1 MEQTNKHEETL
12 EECIKS
18 IAISLLKIFV
28 SLFKTSI
35 KYWYIIAACLIMGAI
50 VFFLTKTSKQKN
62 AEFIA
67 KTFEVQAMR
76 IADEINA
83 LNSNGKDAIIKD
95 LGLDNSTAEA
105 LTGISAYPVV
115 DYNNDGCSD
124 KVLYNGINGTENV
137 QKYYVCIRIT
147 GDESCDFE
155 NIKNAVIKR
164 YNEDKKIRATSDY
177 NYQTQMKELNGYKEE
192 LKKVDSLRFLYAQNN
207 IFTKD
212 SLSIENLS
220 IKDVR
225 DLIETCASIEFALGE
240 QREPIA
246 AYTSIRITSDD
257 PLKHFLKIML
267 IAFICGIGIAAG
279 IGNKEKIKNLVK
291 D

>member
-1 MEQTNKHEETL
+1 
-12 EECIKS
+12 
-18 IAISLLKIFV
+18 
-28 SLFKTSI
+28 
-35 KYWYIIAACLIMGAI
+35 
-50 VFFLTKTSKQKN
+50 
-62 AEFIA
+62 
-67 KTFEVQAMR
+67 
-76 IADEINA
+76 
-83 LNSNGKDAIIKD
+83 
-95 LGLDNSTAEA
+95 
-105 LTGISAYPVV
+105 
-115 DYNNDGCSD
+115 
-124 KVLYNGINGTENV
+124 
-137 QKYYVCIRIT
+137 
-147 GDESCDFE
+147 
-155 NIKNAVIKR
+155 
-164 YNEDKKIRATSDY
+164 
-177 NYQTQMKELNGYKEE
+177 MKELNGYKEE

-246 AYTSIRITSDD
+246 AYTNIRITSDD